1 MSKIIFKENLELVDK
16 LNNLLKRVNSKQ
28 LIMIEDLD
36 TSEIF
41 GVKIVIPS
49 ILEDQKNP
57 FELTIAEEISN
68 SGFTKSQIIDIINYD
83 VNDFL
88 TNIIPDFEKIIRIK
102 EAFVVKENARYDNTK
117 ELSIEYKQLEKY

>member
-41 GVKIVIPS
+41 GVKIIIPS

-102 EAFVVKENARYDNTK
+102 EAFVVKENAKYDNTK

>member
-102 EAFVVKENARYDNTK
+102 EAFVVKENAKYDNTK